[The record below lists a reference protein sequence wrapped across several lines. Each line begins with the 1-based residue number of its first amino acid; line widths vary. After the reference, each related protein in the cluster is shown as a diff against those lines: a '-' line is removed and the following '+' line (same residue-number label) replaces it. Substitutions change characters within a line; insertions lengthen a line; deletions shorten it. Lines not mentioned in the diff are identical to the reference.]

1 PGNGSAVAKRVLAAG
16 HQLANHSFTNGLM
29 SKFELVKVKEEA
41 ANTEA
46 LLDAAGRSGDALF
59 RFPYGARNDGALS
72 TIEALKLRS
81 MMWNVDSL
89 DWSDP
94 IPKSIAARVLAELEK
109 QQRGIVLFHDIHA
122 RTVQALPLVL
132 DQLAADGWRFASWKD
147 GQFVVAGAP
156 PAPPPPAPGE
166 LY

>member
-1 PGNGSAVAKRVLAAG
+1 
-16 HQLANHSFTNGLM
+16 
-29 SKFELVKVKEEA
+29 EA

-46 LLDAAGRSGDALF
+46 LLDAAGRNGDALF
-59 RFPYGARNDGALS
+59 RFPYGARNDGALT

-94 IPKSIAARVLAELEK
+94 IPKSIAARVLAELDK

-122 RTVQALPLVL
+122 RTVQ
-132 DQLAADGWRFASWKD
+132 
-147 GQFVVAGAP
+147 
-156 PAPPPPAPGE
+156 
-166 LY
+166 

>member
-1 PGNGSAVAKRVLAAG
+1 MATR
-16 HQLANHSFTNGLM
+16 
-29 SKFELVKVKEEA
+29 
-41 ANTEA
+41 
-46 LLDAAGRSGDALF
+46 LF
-59 RFPYGARNDGALS
+59 RFPYGARNDGALT

-94 IPKSIAARVLAELEK
+94 IPKSIAARVLGELDK

-132 DQLAADGWRFASWKD
+132 DQLAADGWRFASYQG
-147 GQFVVAGAP
+147 GQFVVSTEKAAA
-156 PAPPPPAPGE
+156 APPPARPASCTARAMRWSSASTSTPKWPKLSHAVRDAQAVRE
-166 LY
+166 SLVSRASASRPTT